1 MIFTGN
7 PGTGKTTIAKLVGKI
22 LREFG
27 VLKTGRIL
35 EVRGREELVAGY
47 ENMTVKKTK
56 DKINEAKGGVLFV
69 DEA

>member
-1 MIFTGN
+1 M
-7 PGTGKTTIAKLVGKI
+7 GKI